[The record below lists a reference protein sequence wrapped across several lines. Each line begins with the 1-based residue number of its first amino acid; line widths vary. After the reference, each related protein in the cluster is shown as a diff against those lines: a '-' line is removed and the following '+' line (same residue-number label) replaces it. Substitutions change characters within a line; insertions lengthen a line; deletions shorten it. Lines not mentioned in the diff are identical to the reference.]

1 MKYTIPVLFWTDT
14 EDDLTSA
21 ELKNILQYY
30 LTRIP
35 KEKFEYEMWAP
46 MPGLHI
52 QDVHLTRVND
62 V

>member
-1 MKYTIPVLFWTDT
+1 MMYTIPVLFWTELDDDT
-14 EDDLTSA
+14 TS
-21 ELKNILQYY
+21 EQLKNVLQFY

-35 KEKFEYEMWAP
+35 KDKFEYEVWAP